1 MWDFYSRLF
10 FHKSGKPRGW
20 LRRVLKEGNLHPELA
35 ARDEKRSAES
45 PVSIS
50 QFLAALAAS
59 NGTVYRNVEQWYDAE
74 HPEISVIV
82 LNWNKSTLTA
92 QCLHEIWKHTDR
104 VRYEIV
110 VLDNG
115 SRLEDLPGLVGLPGP
130 FRLIR
135 LHTNRMFGEGN
146 NIAAEAAK
154 GKFLLFLNNDCFVTP
169 GWLGPLVKAVRQP
182 LVAAAGPMF
191 VYPDGKLQEC
201 GSFIDSSGDPK
212 QRGKGLESIIEPLSI
227 PQSVHYV
234 SAACLLVHKRL
245 FEELDGFSLDF

>member
-146 NIAAEAAK
+146 NIAAEAA
-154 GKFLLFLNNDCFVTP
+154 
-169 GWLGPLVKAVRQP
+169 
-182 LVAAAGPMF
+182 
-191 VYPDGKLQEC
+191 
-201 GSFIDSSGDPK
+201 
-212 QRGKGLESIIEPLSI
+212 
-227 PQSVHYV
+227 

-245 FEELDGFSLDF
+245 FEELDGFSLDFEPTYYDDVDLCFRLRRSGYQRRKSSISKTIPIENLVKPGTKVSS